1 LSSSND
7 KASSSDES
15 SSSTLK
21 SLKTNEQAV
30 KITKNIFETTNSKLS
45 MGIFETVN
53 FGMQNKQI
61 FILFL

>member
-7 KASSSDES
+7 KASSSDE

-53 FGMQNKQI
+53 FGK
-61 FILFL
+61 